1 MPQIQ
6 TLPVSV
12 NPITGS
18 YMKQMWEPPDI
29 ITFVTSPFFLNRP
42 RLYPRQATLLKIIF
56 LQDELFTDYDY
67 GVIEEWSQDF
77 VLNPTPN
84 SDGFMSYE
92 GYHGLQ
98 PDILERIRINK
109 EAGRKWFKECVVAI
123 GRRGSKGYLGA
134 LCGAYVIWHY
144 MSWGQPQLH
153 YGIAQ
158 EKPLQALIYAGKLNQ
173 AKAEQFGDLR
183 DVILGSNCFAPYI
196 AKSMGESLLIR
207 APSDGI
213 RLAQLSAKKIK
224 VANPDDLVTF
234 HLLPKESTLMSGRGP
249 TSFIQFYDEMA
260 HVTKTTAKNSAE
272 EVYGAATP
280 SLDQF
285 GVDGFLWEGS
295 STWQMMGQY
304 YENWLH
310 SLQVHYDTGLPVY
323 PEMFMVQLESWD
335 PYKDWR
341 IAHTLPMTTKRLK
354 HKETGELRPPKHFDP
369 LDRAIQ
375 EYDEPM
381 RRLEQANPETFK
393 VERRSRWAA
402 SMQAYL
408 NPDRIKMM
416 WEPWQG
422 QPLVMQAKGALHRTY
437 AAHIDP
443 SKSGANTGLAVGH
456 IEGPDERGY
465 HHVVFDLIK
474 HWQPGDFPK
483 NKNEIDYIFLED
495 WWNEYVTDAFMP
507 ETFTFDQFETTIIQR
522 VNRYAR
528 SKQRPKSVRVFER
541 TATKAINWK
550 VAEGF
555 KTALGLNLLHA
566 PYYQQADLEM
576 IYLED
581 LGNEKVDHPTM
592 GPVQTKDVFDAM
604 SNVVYTLIGA
614 EMMAFLGQEFTDFG
628 IQGAQQGGVQP
639 FSQQFAG
646 ENSMTEAQ
654 ELFSHFGRANIR
666 AGGQMAQADPSRNL
680 NRQRPTR
687 WSPSSPWQRGR

>member
-1 MPQIQ
+1 MAQQ
-6 TLPVSV
+6 TFTLPPSI
-12 NPITGS
+12 NPIEGAIS
-18 YMKQMWEPPDI
+18 GKPLVVPDI
-29 ITFVTSPFFLNRP
+29 IDWVTKPQWLNRP

-67 GVIEEWSQDF
+67 QVIEEWTGGF
-77 VLNPTPN
+77 HLNPTPN
-84 SDGFMSYE
+84 SDGVLMYD

-98 PDILERIRINK
+98 PDILDRIRINK

-134 LCGAYVIWHY
+134 LCGSYVLWNY
-144 MSWGQPQLH
+144 LVKGSPQNF

-158 EKPLQALIYAGKLNQ
+158 EKPLQVLIYAGKLNQ
-173 AKAEQFGDLR
+173 AKAEQYGDLR

-196 AKSMGESLLIR
+196 SKSMGESLLLR
-207 APSDGI
+207 APDDTIRIEQLKAKGI
-213 RLAQLSAKKIK
+213 KI
-224 VANPDDLVTF
+224 ANPDDLATF
-234 HLLPKESTLMSGRGP
+234 HVLPKESTLMSGRGP

-260 HVTKTTAKNSAE
+260 HVTKTSAKNSAE

-295 STWQMMGQY
+295 STWQMMGQF
-304 YENWLH
+304 YENWRQ
-310 SLQVHYDTGLPVY
+310 SLQVYKASPEHEEGEPVY
-323 PEMFMVQLESWD
+323 PEKFMVQLESWD

-341 IAHTLPMTTKRLK
+341 IAHTIRRRRKWSK
-354 HKETGELRPPKHFDP
+354 KFDP

-375 EYDEPM
+375 EYDENM

-408 NPDRIKMM
+408 NPDRIATL
-416 WEPWQG
+416 WLPWQG
-422 QPLVMQAKGALHRTY
+422 QELEMQTQGKLHKLY

-443 SKSGANTGLAVGH
+443 SKSGANTGLAVAH
-456 IEGPDERGY
+456 VEGPDERGY
-465 HHVVFDLIK
+465 HHVIFDLIK
-474 HWQPGDFPK
+474 HWQPGDFPD
-483 NKNEIDYIFLED
+483 NNNEIDYIFLED

-507 ETFTFDQFETTIIQR
+507 ENFTFDQFETTIIQR
-522 VNRYAR
+522 INRYAR
-528 SKQRPKSVRVFER
+528 SKPRPKSVRVFER

-555 KTALGLNLLHA
+555 KTALGLGLLHA

-581 LGNEKVDHPTM
+581 LGNERVDHPTM

-614 EMMAFLGQEFTDFG
+614 EMMAFLGQEFSDFG
-628 IQGAQQGGVQP
+628 IRGASVNTQP
-639 FSQQFAG
+639 FSQQFSG
-646 ENSMTEAQ
+646 ENQMTDAQ
-654 ELFSHFGRANIR
+654 ELFSHFGRANVR
-666 AGGQMAQADPSRNL
+666 AGGAMAQADPSRAM
-680 NRQRPTR
+680 NRGRPGR
-687 WSPSSPWQRGR
+687 WSPSSPWNRGGR

>member
-1 MPQIQ
+1 MPQKLI
-6 TLPVSV
+6 LPSII
-12 NPITGS
+12 NPIEGAYQATTWP
-18 YMKQMWEPPDI
+18 MPDI
-29 ITFVTSPFFLNRP
+29 ITFVTDPRFLNRP

-56 LQDELFTDYDY
+56 LADDLFTDYDY
-67 GVIEEWSQDF
+67 QVIGEWQEGFS
-77 VLNPTPN
+77 LNTTPN
-84 SDGFMSYE
+84 SDGIMMYE

-98 PDILERIRINK
+98 PDLLERIRINK

-134 LCGAYVIWHY
+134 LCGAYVLWHY
-144 MSWGQPQLH
+144 MSWGLPQDH
-153 YGIAQ
+153 YGIAH
-158 EKPLQALIYAGKLNQ
+158 EKPLQALVYAGKMGQ
-173 AKAEQFGDLR
+173 AKAEQFGDIR
-183 DVILGSNCFAPYI
+183 DVILGSNCFAPFVNRPMAEMLTI
-196 AKSMGESLLIR
+196 KAPKDDVRLELLAAK
-207 APSDGI
+207 GI
-213 RLAQLSAKKIK
+213 QTNADLA
-224 VANPDDLVTF
+224 TF
-234 HLLPKESTLMSGRGP
+234 QILPKESTLLSGRGP
-249 TSFIQFYDEMA
+249 TSFMQFYDEMA
-260 HVTKTTAKNSAE
+260 HVNKTTAKNSAE

-295 STWQMMGQY
+295 STWQMMGQF
-304 YENWLH
+304 YENWQH
-310 SLQVHYDTGLPVY
+310 SLQVWKETGLPVY
-323 PEMFMVQLESWD
+323 PEMFMCQLESWD

-341 IAHTLPMTTKRLK
+341 IAHQIPRRRNKSRK
-354 HKETGELRPPKHFDP
+354 FDP

-408 NPDRIKMM
+408 NPDRIKTI
-416 WEPWQG
+416 WEPYNGVELEMQVKG
-422 QPLVMQAKGALHRTY
+422 QLHKTY

-456 IEGPDERGY
+456 TEGPDERGY

-474 HWQPGDFPK
+474 HWQPGDFPD
-483 NKNEIDYIFLED
+483 NNNEIDYIFLED
-495 WWNEYVTDAFMP
+495 WWNVFVTDAFMP
-507 ETFTFDQFETTIIQR
+507 ESFTFDQFETTIIQR

-528 SKQRPKSVRVFER
+528 SKPRPKSVRVFER

-555 KTALGLNLLHA
+555 KTAMGLGLIHA
-566 PYYQQADLEM
+566 PFYQQANMEM

-581 LGNEKVDHPTM
+581 LGNEKVDHPTS

-628 IQGAQQGGVQP
+628 IRGANAGGTQP

-646 ENSMTEAQ
+646 DNQMTEAQ

-666 AGGQMAQADPSRNL
+666 AGGQLAQADPSRNM
-680 NRQRPTR
+680 NRGRPGR
-687 WSPSSPWQRGR
+687 WSPSSPWNRGGR